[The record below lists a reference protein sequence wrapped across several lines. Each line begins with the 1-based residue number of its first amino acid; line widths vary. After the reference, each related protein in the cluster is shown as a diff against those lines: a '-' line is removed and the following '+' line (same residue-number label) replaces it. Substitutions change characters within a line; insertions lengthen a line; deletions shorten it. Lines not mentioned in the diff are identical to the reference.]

1 MHLADEISQHQYHNC
16 SKSIYPNIDQHAPE
30 KKILKFFDIHHFLLV
45 LPNIRLDVICYTLF
59 SHNLQFPMFKNT
71 KYIISFQIVFVL
83 LSINNLRVNNVYL
96 FQFHYVEFLHYLKIN
111 SSDQ

>member
-1 MHLADEISQHQYHNC
+1 
-16 SKSIYPNIDQHAPE
+16 
-30 KKILKFFDIHHFLLV
+30 
-45 LPNIRLDVICYTLF
+45 
-59 SHNLQFPMFKNT
+59 MFKNT